1 MAPKKNHSNRIL
13 YFLMLTTMKNI
24 VIPTKIK
31 VSFQITEKLAPFS
44 MMALMMIM
52 NHLAGIIL
60 LIACKG
66 KGMLEIGKMNPDN
79 NITGSMSPNN
89 EIIIA
94 VCCES
99 DKVEIN
105 IPNAKAH
112 IINKTLSTANKNRLP
127 SIGILKT
134 K

>member
-1 MAPKKNHSNRIL
+1 MA
-13 YFLMLTTMKNI
+13 
-24 VIPTKIK
+24 TKMK

-66 KGMLEIGKMNPDN
+66 KGMLVIGKMNPDN

-99 DKVEIN
+99 EMVEIKM
-105 IPNAKAH
+105 PSAKAQ
-112 IINKTLSTANKNRLP
+112 IMNKMVSKASKNKLP
-127 SIGILKT
+127 SIGILKM